1 VDLGDVEE
9 YRWNSVEYRSWSQ
22 TYVVTADHN
31 VGDSCGAGRGGAGSG
46 GWGNLQ
52 AFKKTYT
59 KVQYDAL
66 KVWHLLHCLCGTC
79 STARSPV
86 LTRPSHPIPCPYP
99 LSPPRSSLD
108 YLPSPP
114 VRPPATRSA

>member
-1 VDLGDVEE
+1 M
-9 YRWNSVEYRSWSQ
+9 
-22 TYVVTADHN
+22 VTADHN
-31 VGDSCGAGRGGAGSG
+31 EGDSKASVTASEHINMMQTSHSCGAGSG
-46 GWGNLQ
+46 GWGSLQ

-86 LTRPSHPIPCPYP
+86 LTRPSHSIPCPYP